1 MGSPGVTVRARRP
14 EDLPRLVE
22 VLAAQQPSSG
32 YPVRWPL
39 PMPVEEFV
47 VRPGE
52 IRAWVSTS
60 TDLVVGHVSLLR
72 PRPGWEA
79 EAWTV
84 GTALS
89 ADRLAAVSVL
99 FVDPAQRE
107 RGIGSRLLDTAVAH
121 ARGLGLSPVLDVVQE
136 HSVAAD
142 LYRRRGW
149 EVVAEVRPPWLPED
163 RRPVLMMMLP

>member
-1 MGSPGVTVRARRP
+1 MGSPDVSVRARRP

-39 PMPVEEFV
+39 PMPVEEFI
-47 VRPGE
+47 VRAGE
-52 IRAWVSTS
+52 IRAWVSTA
-60 TDLVVGHVSLLR
+60 TDLVVGHVSILR
-72 PRPGWEA
+72 PRHGWETK
-79 EAWTV
+79 AWTV
-84 GTALS
+84 GTGLA

-99 FVDPAQRE
+99 FVDPAHRD
-107 RGIGSRLLDTAVAH
+107 RGFGTRLLDTAVAH
-121 ARGLGLSPVLDVVQE
+121 ARGLGLTPVLDVVQE

-149 EVVAEVRPPWLPED
+149 EVVAEVRPPWLPEG
-163 RRPVLMMMLP
+163 RLPVLMMMLR